1 MEKRTILIADDEIA
15 SIHALEKELKRIGYE
30 VCSVGD
36 GYAALSKAKIIN
48 PDLIL
53 LDLSLRGLH
62 GLEVKNRLNQDEATA
77 NIPVIFLTEKASAL
91 ERIKGF
97 NLKADD
103 FVAKPFDFVELLAR
117 IDSIA
122 TRRKQYEQLF
132 MHDALTGLNNLHVF
146 KKNFSAFFNVAR
158 RYKRALTIA
167 VMDVD
172 HFKTINDTYGHN
184 IGDLVLKTLA
194 DAMKKVFR
202 EQDIIIR
209 YGGDEFVILFPET
222 DDKQA
227 SIAMD
232 RLKSVVDA
240 LKIPANDAAS
250 TEISFSISVGIA
262 SYHDNLKKESELF
275 ELADKAMYS
284 DKKKKKDEEKKREKT
299 HGKKSA

>member
-1 MEKRTILIADDEIA
+1 MEKRTILIADDEIE

-30 VCSVGD
+30 VCSVQD
-36 GYAALSKAKIIN
+36 GYAALSKARILN

-53 LDLSLRGLH
+53 LDFSLRGLH
-62 GLEVKNRLNQDEATA
+62 GLEIKNRLNQDEATA
-77 NIPVIFLTEKASAL
+77 NIPVIFLTEKSTSH
-91 ERIKGF
+91 ERVKGF

-103 FVAKPFDFVELLAR
+103 FVSKPFDFVELLAR

-146 KKNFSAFFNVAR
+146 KKNFAAFFNVAR
-158 RYKRALTIA
+158 RYQRALTIA

-172 HFKTINDTYGHN
+172 HFKTINDTYGHP
-184 IGDLVLKTLA
+184 IGDSVLKTLA
-194 DAMKKVFR
+194 DSMKKVFR
-202 EQDIIIR
+202 EQDLIIR

-227 SIAMD
+227 AIAMD
-232 RLKSVVDA
+232 RLRNVVTG
-240 LKIPANDAAS
+240 LKIHLHDAAG

-262 SYHDNLKKESELF
+262 SYHEGLKKETELF
-275 ELADKAMYS
+275 DLADKAMYA
-284 DKKKKKDEEKKREKT
+284 DKKKKRDEEKKREKN